1 MLNEKNLVTILF
13 LVRLLSNSSIN
24 HQSLNKQI
32 MRKLS
37 LVFVAAML
45 LATGNILANDSV
57 KDDPT
62 KKLSTQIGE
71 LLGDNYETGDDV
83 SLTAQVR
90 FTLNNEGEI
99 VVLSVDTENKR
110 LESFVKGRLNYKKVS
125 VQNASEGTMF
135 TIPIRIAS

>member
-1 MLNEKNLVTILF
+1 
-13 LVRLLSNSSIN
+13 
-24 HQSLNKQI
+24 

-45 LATGNILANDSV
+45 LVSGNILANDFIRNN
-57 KDDPT
+57 PT

-71 LLGDNYETGDDV
+71 FLQDNYLTAKDV

-90 FTLNNEGEI
+90 FTLNNQGEI
-99 VVLSVDTENKR
+99 VVLSVDTQDER
-110 LESFVKGRLNYKKVS
+110 FESFVKARLNYKKVE
-125 VQNASEGTMF
+125 VEDATEGKMF

>member
-1 MLNEKNLVTILF
+1 
-13 LVRLLSNSSIN
+13 
-24 HQSLNKQI
+24 

-45 LATGNILANDSV
+45 LVTGNILANDSV
-57 KDDPT
+57 KVEPT

-71 LLGDNYETGDDV
+71 LLADNYLTDEDV

-99 VVLSVDTENKR
+99 VVLSVDTVNEKF
-110 LESFVKGRLNYKKVS
+110 ESFVKSRLNYKKVD
-125 VQNASEGTMF
+125 VQDASEGQMF
-135 TIPIRIAS
+135 TVPIRIAS